1 MSQQIN
7 LFNPILLRQ
16 KKYFSALTMVQ
27 ALTLILFGTLLVALY
42 VNYRSSGLQ
51 AEADKTSA
59 QLGLAQVQ
67 QVRINAEFGAR
78 EPNSALATE
87 LQKTSADVKAL
98 QQLFDLLQT
107 GEIGNTR
114 GYSAYL
120 QAFARQIS
128 DGLWLTG
135 LMIQGAGNEIALHGR
150 TLQPDL
156 VPAYINRLAREPVM
170 QGKSFSTLEMR
181 QPQPEGGA
189 DAADTVPK
197 IAAYVEF
204 RLQSAGVAQEAK
216 NIAGANLK

>member
-16 KKYFSALTMVQ
+16 KKYFSAATMVQ
-27 ALTLILFGTLLVALY
+27 ALALVLLGALLVALY

-51 AEADKTSA
+51 IEADKTSA
-59 QLGLAQVQ
+59 QLRLAQVQ
-67 QVRINAEFGAR
+67 QVRVTAEFGAR
-78 EPNSALATE
+78 APNQALATE
-87 LQKTSADVKAL
+87 LQKTSAEVKTL

-107 GEIGNTR
+107 GEIGNTK
-114 GYSAYL
+114 GYSEYL

-170 QGKSFSTLEMR
+170 QGKSFSTLEMQ
-181 QPQPEGGA
+181 QPAAEGSEAAGA
-189 DAADTVPK
+189 APK
-197 IAAYVEF
+197 TAAYVEF